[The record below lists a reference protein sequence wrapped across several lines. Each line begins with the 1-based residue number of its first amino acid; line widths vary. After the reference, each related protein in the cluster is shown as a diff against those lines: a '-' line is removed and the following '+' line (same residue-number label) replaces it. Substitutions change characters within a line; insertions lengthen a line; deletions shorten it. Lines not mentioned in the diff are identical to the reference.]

1 LKEDLEMKISRR
13 LSVLAL
19 SAVLFTSLTGFGL
32 PSIPGVGGGSGG
44 GGKWTQIV
52 KDWKGGLSGLAK
64 ESARLG
70 YAQADLAEALG
81 LKQEAALMRGQAK
94 NLEKS
99 GDSLGGS
106 ELKEFGKNSVATQ
119 AAINDKIKSTAK
131 LSADQKAAM
140 AQAGVKVSKSLVG
153 VGKGVFLLV
162 KASVA
167 AASAG
172 APGVSDLAA
181 APIAAQ
187 IPVLIPDAAAVI
199 PKIWDVSNGFRK
211 IAEEKDV
218 AMPEMPAAPNFG

>member
-1 LKEDLEMKISRR
+1 MKISRR

-153 VGKGVFLLV
+153 IGKGVFILV
-162 KASVA
+162 QASSRAASSGAPNITDIFALPVALEIPIMIPA
-167 AASAG
+167 AAF
-172 APGVSDLAA
+172 
-181 APIAAQ
+181 
-187 IPVLIPDAAAVI
+187 VI
-199 PKIWDVSNGFRK
+199 PKIFEVCYDFQKV
-211 IAEEKDV
+211 AQEKNV
-218 AMPEMPAAPNFG
+218 AMPEIPKAPLFG